1 MYYLLGIDAGTTSM
15 KGMLINEEGKKICL
29 VNENYDLITPS
40 NFFVEFEVENYWKTF
55 KKVVKSVVYVS
66 RVNPCRISA
75 IAISSQ
81 GETLICLDK
90 NGEPLRKAIVWLDN
104 RSIYEAEEIKN
115 EFDIKEIYKVTGQP
129 EVTATWPATKIL
141 WLKKNEKHIFEET
154 DKYLLVEDYL
164 SYKLTGKYC
173 TDKSLSSS
181 TLYFDINR
189 GQWWKEMIDFIDIK
203 DDQLP
208 DIKDSGEKIGNI
220 TGQASIET
228 GLSKETIVVAGAL
241 DQMAGSI
248 GAGNIYS
255 KIVSETTGTCLAM
268 CVTAKNPIPY
278 SEEYKIPCHCSAL
291 SKEYNLVFWS
301 QTAGVILEWFKNNIY
316 HGNDEHEHSKYSKY
330 SDAEIYRNIDYEAAT
345 IDAGADGLIILPYFS
360 GSAVPHFNPF
370 AKGVL
375 FGVTLNHTRAH
386 IARSIMEAIGFM
398 LKEHIETAEKIGI
411 DITEIRSL
419 GGGAKSSLWNQIKA
433 DITGKEIVTLE
444 NTETSALG
452 AAILAGVAAGVFENF
467 QDACNKCVKLK
478 YRYYPDISK
487 SSVYESAYKKYK
499 EIYSSISH
507 LYQKAI

>member
-15 KGMLINEEGKKICL
+15 KGMLIDEEGKKICL
-29 VNENYDLITPS
+29 VNENYNLITPS
-40 NFFVEFEVENYWKTF
+40 NFVVEFEVENYWEAF
-55 KKVVKSVVYVS
+55 KKVVKSVVYLS
-66 RVNPCRISA
+66 GVNPRSISA

-81 GETLICLDK
+81 GETLVCLDK

-104 RSIYEAEEIKN
+104 RSTYEAEEIKN
-115 EFDIKEIYKVTGQP
+115 EFDIKEVYKVTGQP

-220 TGQASIET
+220 TDQASIET

-255 KIVSETTGTCLAM
+255 KTVSETTGTCLAM
-268 CVTAKNPIPY
+268 CVNVRSPMPY

-291 SKEYNLVFWS
+291 PREYSLVFWS
-301 QTAGVILEWFKNNIY
+301 QTAGVILEWLKNNIY
-316 HGNDEHEHSKYSKY
+316 YGNDKHKHSKYS
-330 SDAEIYRNIDYEAAT
+330 DDEIYRSINYEAAT
-345 IDAGADGLIILPYFS
+345 IDAGADGLILLPYFS

-386 IARSIMEAIGFM
+386 IARAIMEAIGFM
-398 LKEHIETAEKIGI
+398 LKEHIETAEKFGI

-452 AAILAGVAAGVFENF
+452 AAMLAGIAAGGFKNL

-478 YRYYPDISK
+478 DRYYPDTSK
-487 SSVYESAYKKYK
+487 SSVYESTYEKYK
-499 EIYSSISH
+499 DIYSSISH
-507 LYQKAI
+507 LYQKVI